1 MAYHR
6 GEDPTASAPYCGG
19 MEPELS
25 RPSIAGVDHDRFDLV
40 SIGETM
46 VAFVSSG
53 HPTHYRAV
61 AAGAESNVAAGMAR
75 LGCRTRWVSRLGDD
89 PLGRFVEESVASS
102 GVDIDVVRD
111 ADRPTGVMTIHLT
124 GTERQATYHR
134 RESAASRLSVADLGR
149 IGRSRRT
156 HVTGITAAL
165 SPSAAELVQ
174 AIVGRRID
182 PDHRVSF
189 DVNHRPV
196 LWPDT
201 ETASRVLLGLARQA
215 DVVFVGDDEAKTLF
229 GTADGAKLAELILRR
244 PDQELVLKRG
254 AGRASVITG
263 ESEASE
269 PALSA
274 AMVDPTGA
282 GDAFA
287 AGYLAAAV
295 RGWPAVA
302 RLRLGH
308 LMGSRVL
315 GVIDHVVPPF
325 SDAERESLSPS
336 MLARL
341 WDQHPGT

>member
-1 MAYHR
+1 MNP
-6 GEDPTASAPYCGG
+6 GE
-19 MEPELS
+19 S
-25 RPSIAGVDHDRFDLV
+25 RNRNVGSGDDSLDLV

-46 VAFVSSG
+46 VAFVSG
-53 HPTHYRAV
+53 GDPERYRAV
-61 AAGAESNVAAGMAR
+61 AAGAESNVAVGMAR

-89 PLGRFVEESVASS
+89 PLGRFVEESIASS
-102 GVDIDVVRD
+102 GVGVAVVRD
-111 ADRPTGVMTIHLT
+111 PDRPTGVMTIHLE
-124 GTERQATYHR
+124 GAERQATYYR
-134 RESAASRLSVADLGR
+134 RESAASRLSVDDLDR
-149 IGRSRRT
+149 IGRSRWT

-165 SPSAAELVQ
+165 SSSAAELVE

-189 DVNHRPV
+189 DVNYRPV

-215 DVVFVGDDEAKTLF
+215 DVVFVGDDEAKTLL

-263 ESEASE
+263 QSEASE

-274 AMVDPTGA
+274 AVVDPTGA

-315 GVIDHVVPPF
+315 GVIDHVAPPF
-325 SDAERESLSPS
+325 SEAERGSLSPS

-341 WDQHPGT
+341 WHQHAGV

>member
-1 MAYHR
+1 MKP
-6 GEDPTASAPYCGG
+6 GESRNRNVGSGDDP
-19 MEPELS
+19 L
-25 RPSIAGVDHDRFDLV
+25 DLV

-46 VAFVSSG
+46 VAFVSG
-53 HPTHYRAV
+53 GDPERYRAV
-61 AAGAESNVAAGMAR
+61 AAGAESNVAVGMAR

-89 PLGRFVEESVASS
+89 PLGRFVEESIASS
-102 GVDIDVVRD
+102 GVDVAVVRD
-111 ADRPTGVMTIHLT
+111 PGRPTGVMTIHLE
-124 GTERQATYHR
+124 GAERQATYYR
-134 RESAASRLSVADLGR
+134 RESAASRLSVDDLDR
-149 IGRSRRT
+149 IGRSRWT

-165 SPSAAELVQ
+165 SSSAAELVE

-229 GTADGAKLAELILRR
+229 GTADGAKLAALILRR

-263 ESEASE
+263 QSEASE

-274 AMVDPTGA
+274 AVVDPTGA